1 MAVVYSTLSCDQS
14 YRLYDCE
21 GVQPSD
27 NDAFRTPNATFM
39 CLIKGKANITNK
51 VLVTPKGVAT
61 TVTDEQ
67 LAQLKRCKMFMT
79 HLENGYLFI
88 DEKAKSA
95 TAEKADDVAKNMQS
109 KDKSAP
115 PTKDDIKK
123 SLNKNV
129 KIVTDNDK

>member
-1 MAVVYSTLSCDQS
+1 
-14 YRLYDCE
+14 
-21 GVQPSD
+21 
-27 NDAFRTPNATFM
+27 M

-51 VLVTPKGVAT
+51 VLVTPRGVAT

-79 HLENGYLFI
+79 HLENGFLFI

-95 TAEKADDVAKNMQS
+95 TADKADEVAKNMQA

-115 PTKDDIKK
+115 PKKEDIKN

-129 KIVTDNDK
+129 KIVTDNDKSND